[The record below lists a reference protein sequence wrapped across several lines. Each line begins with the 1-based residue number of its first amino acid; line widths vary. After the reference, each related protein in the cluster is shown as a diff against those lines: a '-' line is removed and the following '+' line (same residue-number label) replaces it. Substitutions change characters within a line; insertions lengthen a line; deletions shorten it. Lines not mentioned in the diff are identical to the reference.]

1 MELLLLLLPDMESP
15 MLLTLWALLVLPLL
29 LFLVLLVDTL
39 EQVDTLPTLRVPSM
53 LPREKL
59 RPMLGFSMEVM
70 DMVLAML
77 VLVMPELDMVILP
90 TDTMAKDL
98 LTLSQRLRLML
109 DFSMEDMDMVLVLA
123 MLDMAME
130 SLLMDTQLL
139 DTMAK
144 GLLMPDIFMVATD
157 MDLALDTVLGTVDTT
172 MDKISANC
180 LRKSSK
186 AIHM

>member
-1 MELLLLLLPDMESP
+1 
-15 MLLTLWALLVLPLL
+15 
-29 LFLVLLVDTL
+29 
-39 EQVDTLPTLRVPSM
+39 
-53 LPREKL
+53 
-59 RPMLGFSMEVM
+59 
-70 DMVLAML
+70 
-77 VLVMPELDMVILP
+77 
-90 TDTMAKDL
+90 MAKDL

-144 GLLMPDIFMVATD
+144 GLLMLMLDIFMVDMD
-157 MDLALDTVLGTVDTT
+157 MDLVLDTVLGTVDTT

-180 LRKSSK
+180 LSESSK

>member
-1 MELLLLLLPDMESP
+1 M
-15 MLLTLWALLVLPLL
+15 
-29 LFLVLLVDTL
+29 
-39 EQVDTLPTLRVPSM
+39 
-53 LPREKL
+53 
-59 RPMLGFSMEVM
+59 GEVM

-123 MLDMAME
+123 MLDLAME

-144 GLLMPDIFMVATD
+144 GLLMLMPDIFTVATD
-157 MDLALDTVLGTVDTT
+157 MDLVLDTVLGTADTT

-180 LRKSSK
+180 LSKSSK